1 MITDYK
7 WPTNIYKKAFPFLG
21 HTVGRDWNF
30 INNTRKTLFMPY
42 SDGSDYPWH
51 ALAV

>member
-1 MITDYK
+1 MIIDYK

-30 INNTRKTLFMPY
+30 INNTRKTLCLIQVVVITRDTP
-42 SDGSDYPWH
+42 
-51 ALAV
+51 